1 MSRDDK
7 IRRIVNYDSDSAVKA
22 YLALADDNNID
33 PIHMALSFCKER
45 PFMGSVIFGAT
56 SIIQL
61 RRILKGLDIK
71 LSNQIKEE
79 IQKLYKKFPL
89 TF

>member
-1 MSRDDK
+1 
-7 IRRIVNYDSDSAVKA
+7 
-22 YLALADDNNID
+22 
-33 PIHMALSFCKER
+33 MALSFCKDR

-71 LSNQIKEE
+71 LSSQIKEE
-79 IQKLYKKFPL
+79 IQNCIKFPFNL
-89 TF
+89 

>member
-1 MSRDDK
+1 M
-7 IRRIVNYDSDSAVKA
+7 IILILAVKA
-22 YLALADDNNID
+22 YYTLADEHNID

-56 SIIQL
+56 DVTQL
-61 RRILKGLDIK
+61 RRILKGIDIK
-71 LSNQIKEE
+71 LNSEINEQIKR
-79 IQKLYKKFPL
+79 IHKDFPL